1 MSLCSN
7 YSGRESRVEAFL
19 SSLNMKLPLSSV
31 FHFHLIMTAL
41 SIPVFLRVQWNYRK
55 KARVSPMLVM
65 FGLAKKPSLNGAAVA
80 AVIIPRVSP
89 TDAEPFRSL
98 GSMSFWF
105 VSLKARDELRGV
117 FQECSGPQKLEL

>member
-1 MSLCSN
+1 M
-7 YSGRESRVEAFL
+7 E
-19 SSLNMKLPLSSV
+19 LPLSSALHV
-31 FHFHLIMTAL
+31 HLIITVL
-41 SIPVFLRVQWNYRK
+41 SIPVSLRVQWNDRMR
-55 KARVSPMLVM
+55 ARVSLMVAL
-65 FGLAKKPSLNGAAVA
+65 FGLGKKPSLNGAAVA

>member
-1 MSLCSN
+1 MSAAPLS
-7 YSGRESRVEAFL
+7 SSRAL
-19 SSLNMKLPLSSV
+19 YCMASLNMKLPLSSV
-31 FHFHLIMTAL
+31 LHVHLIITVL
-41 SIPVFLRVQWNYRK
+41 SIPVSLRVQWNDRMR
-55 KARVSPMLVM
+55 ARVSPMVVQIAL
-65 FGLAKKPSLNGAAVA
+65 GKKPSLNGAAVA